1 MSTYEDLMR
10 AMLWPNAVAS
20 ASLVPHA
27 GQPPIQTLGTICEGP
42 GGFRVSL
49 DVHQFGPREISV
61 KTVGNTVTIEGRH
74 EERPDE
80 HGYVSRHFVRRY
92 VLPDDYDVDHVA
104 CSLSSDGVLSI
115 AAPKTEVHESG
126 VKTKTVPIVMHNIPA
141 VKPHPEVH
149 HFDTVKSEVP
159 SHSAKPASHHGLN

>member
-1 MSTYEDLMR
+1 MSTYDEMMR
-10 AMLWPNAVAS
+10 ALLWPNAVAS
-20 ASLVPHA
+20 ASLVPH
-27 GQPPIQTLGTICEGP
+27 GGPNTVQTLGTICEGP

-49 DVHQFGPREISV
+49 DVHQFAPREISV
-61 KTVGNTVTIEGRH
+61 KTVGNAVVIEGRH

-92 VLPDDYDVDHVA
+92 VLPEEYDVEHVA

-141 VKPHPEVH
+141 VKAAPHH
-149 HFDTVKSEVP
+149 YDTVKSEVP
-159 SHSAKPASHHGLN
+159 VHSAKPASHHGLN